1 MRKVSVED
9 KSLGKDFHTKRAWGM
24 APEEVPAEDF
34 EQIMAR
40 EAELR
45 EKERIRKIA
54 DEELARRL

>member
-1 MRKVSVED
+1 VSVED

-40 EAELR
+40 EAE
-45 EKERIRKIA
+45 
-54 DEELARRL
+54 